1 MSAGA
6 AGGLTSLTLDLYT
19 YIIEQLP
26 PTPSR
31 FHYIFNLRD
40 LSRVTEGLLL
50 ASPTCFT
57 TAAQFVRLWR
67 NEVLRVFHDRL
78 ISPEDKQASAC
89 TCSVT
94 PWLTSVHCLHILL
107 CFTLNLYAV
116 HEQIYSVLIPGLLLQ
131 TVQERVSM
139 LVQQKYM
146 QHSEAVLT
154 NPILF
159 GDYRSAKKVCCGFGH
174 NV

>member
-1 MSAGA
+1 
-6 AGGLTSLTLDLYT
+6 LTLDLYS

-78 ISPEDKQASAC
+78 ISPEDKQASC
-89 TCSVT
+89 TCH
-94 PWLTSVHCLHILL
+94 L
-107 CFTLNLYAV
+107 
-116 HEQIYSVLIPGLLLQ
+116 PGLLH
-131 TVQERVSM
+131 TV
-139 LVQQKYM
+139 
-146 QHSEAVLT
+146 
-154 NPILF
+154 
-159 GDYRSAKKVCCGFGH
+159 SACRLPLH
-174 NV
+174 ESS

>member
-1 MSAGA
+1 MLKADHLLSLSLCAATNNKAKSVEILTLDTCNSGA
-6 AGGLTSLTLDLYT
+6 AGSLTGLTLDLYS

-50 ASPTCFT
+50 ASPICFT

-78 ISPEDKQASAC
+78 ISPEDKQASCKHA
-89 TCSVT
+89 TCQLCSCLPAGT
-94 PWLTSVHCLHILL
+94 TAHCHCLLL
-107 CFTLNLYAV
+107 ELA
-116 HEQIYSVLIPGLLLQ
+116 
-131 TVQERVSM
+131 
-139 LVQQKYM
+139 
-146 QHSEAVLT
+146 
-154 NPILF
+154 
-159 GDYRSAKKVCCGFGH
+159 
-174 NV
+174 